1 MALIL
6 SDLSPSVGILIKK
19 IKNFLTD
26 LHKIKKIKLTLQAF
40 LLIDVELRN

>member
-1 MALIL
+1 MTLIL
-6 SDLSPSVGILIKK
+6 SDLSPSVDILIKK

-26 LHKIKKIKLTLQAF
+26 LHKIKKFKLTLQAF